1 MEDYFAFFDLDH
13 SLEVDLSDLRRRFV
27 ENSRIFHPDFHTL
40 ADEGQRDEMLEKST
54 LNNKAYK
61 ILRDRDTRIKHL
73 LDLKELLSEKDS
85 VPSMFLMEMM
95 DINEQLMEVQ
105 MDPTSDESA
114 KVVKA
119 ISDIKNQLDEEY
131 VSLSESDLSE
141 STLNN
146 VKDWYYKNKYVNRLQ
161 ERLAGIINM

>member
-1 MEDYFAFFDLDH
+1 MEDYFAFFDLDY
-13 SLEVDLSDLRRRFV
+13 SLEIDLSNLRRRFV

-61 ILRDRDTRIKHL
+61 ILRDRETRIKHL
-73 LDLKELLSEKDS
+73 LDLKDLLSEKDS

-105 MDPTSDESA
+105 MDPESDESE
-114 KVVKA
+114 KVVQA
-119 ISDIKNQLDEEY
+119 ILDIKNQLDAEY
-131 VSLSESDLSE
+131 TSLSESDLSE
-141 STLNN
+141 STLSD

-161 ERLAGIINM
+161 ERLVGIINM